1 MQFARYFSGS
11 IRTMTWL
18 DRVLVLLVA
27 SLLSLQLLGAGHHK
41 DDHAGYSDNCA
52 SCFFAHQVPH
62 GLPDVEP
69 AVVPVRMA
77 QVYRLAG
84 PARRQAAPASPR
96 FLIPHAQAPPRA

>member
-1 MQFARYFSGS
+1 MQLARYFSGS
-11 IRTMTWL
+11 IRALTRL

-27 SLLSLQLLGAGHHK
+27 SLLSLQLLGAAHHK
-41 DDHAGYSDNCA
+41 DDHVGYRGDCS

-69 AVVPVRMA
+69 ALV
-77 QVYRLAG
+77 
-84 PARRQAAPASPR
+84 PARIAQWHPLDRPAIQQTYVFPG